1 MKLKNKF
8 NQEKYIYIYIYIR
21 NNNQKN
27 VNQIWYKIQIGPN
40 DKEWKKFKT
49 NKEQLEK

>member
-1 MKLKNKF
+1 MRND
-8 NQEKYIYIYIYIR
+8 EKWNWKTNLIKKSVYIYIYIR

-40 DKEWKKFKT
+40 DKEWKKIQ
-49 NKEQLEK
+49 NK